1 MHLNGTSLVDKPLK
15 ERRKIL
21 HEVVTEIPNRIQ
33 LSQGKLI
40 VKGESHKLEEMMSN
54 VMKQGLEGLVMKG
67 VDGVYEPGKL
77 CYVMLY

>member
-1 MHLNGTSLVDKPLK
+1 MYLNGTSLVNKSLK

-21 HEVVTEIPNRIQ
+21 HKVVTEIPNRIQ

-40 VKGESHKLEEMMSN
+40 MKGESHKLEEMMSN

-67 VDGVYEPGKL
+67 VEGVYEPGNL
-77 CYVMLY
+77 

>member
-1 MHLNGTSLVDKPLK
+1 MYLNGTSLVDKPLK

-21 HEVVTEIPNRIQ
+21 HKVVTEIPNRIQ

-67 VDGVYEPGKL
+67 VEGVYEPGTL
-77 CYVMLY
+77 